1 MTIPSELQQ
10 RKAYEFYQKRLKSGE
25 AGSSEMDWQRA
36 GKYLEKQKFIVWWWH
51 LKKRRKAV
59 SNFLFTDLPKNE
71 LMKLL
76 GVPVILV
83 IATGIITDNLQKKAK
98 NNEVARQFEA
108 TQNEI
113 LIKYFDEM
121 QDLIF
126 NHKLMDAKP
135 PKETVAIA
143 RTKTLTAIR
152 LLDNKRNQSLMGFLQ
167 DSSFIQ
173 GKTPVISLNSA
184 YLKKA
189 KLEDVNLE
197 NAELG
202 DAHLEEANLKKANLN
217 KANLVKADF
226 EKANLE
232 DAKLGFANL
241 SGAKLKEAN
250 LTKAKL
256 IGANF
261 REANLDGAI
270 LEEADDLTPTK
281 IKSACFWEKAIYK
294 LDKNE
299 NKKFIEEVKNDISSN
314 PKELPEC
321 PDNK

>member
-1 MTIPSELQQ
+1 
-10 RKAYEFYQKRLKSGE
+10 
-25 AGSSEMDWQRA
+25 
-36 GKYLEKQKFIVWWWH
+36 
-51 LKKRRKAV
+51 
-59 SNFLFTDLPKNE
+59 
-71 LMKLL
+71 
-76 GVPVILV
+76 
-83 IATGIITDNLQKKAK
+83 
-98 NNEVARQFEA
+98 
-108 TQNEI
+108 
-113 LIKYFDEM
+113 M

-126 NHKLMDAKP
+126 NHKLMEAKP
-135 PKETVAIA
+135 PKETVAVA

-152 LLDNKRNQSLMGFLQ
+152 LLDNKRNQSLIGFLQ

-173 GKTPVISLNSA
+173 GKTPVISLNGA

-197 NAELG
+197 NAKLE
-202 DAHLEEANLKKANLN
+202 DAHLEEANLKKANLAN
-217 KANLVKADF
+217 ANLGKADF

-256 IGANF
+256 FGANF

-294 LDKNE
+294 SDKNK
-299 NKKFIEEVKNDISSN
+299 NQKFIEEIKNDTSSN
-314 PKELPEC
+314 PKEPPEC
-321 PDNK
+321 GNW